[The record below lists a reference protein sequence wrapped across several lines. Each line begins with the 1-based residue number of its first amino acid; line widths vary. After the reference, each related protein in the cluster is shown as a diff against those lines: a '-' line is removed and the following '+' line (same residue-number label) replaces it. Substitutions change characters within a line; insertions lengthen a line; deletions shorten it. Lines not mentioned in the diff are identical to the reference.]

1 MIESKEK
8 VRLHWIDYAKLIGVW
23 CVAIDHVYMTD
34 MVFINWI
41 LSFHMPLFFILSGF
55 VDKGISSIS
64 DTFKKG
70 AKSLLIPYMWFY
82 IITYVWWLLVTFR
95 RHPELYEHNFIEGFI
110 KPMVG
115 MLLGEGYHTSISTM
129 INIPLW
135 FLVALFLC
143 RLIFCFFLSLDKKK
157 YFGLVAINILS
168 LVIIYLRNYAQINLY
183 WSLDSAIMAVP
194 FYTFGFF
201 MKRFINKMDPNV
213 VSKIVLCILFLIAG
227 ILLSRW
233 NGFVD
238 MNTSN
243 YGKNIFVYYVN
254 GVVGAFAIFFFTRI
268 FTNMKSSLLIYL
280 SQNTLI
286 IFAFHLII
294 TGWVKTIYLFILGG
308 DSHANQVFTPV
319 ESAVMCAIMILI
331 SVIPIYIITKYFPF
345 ILGKS
350 KISPK
355 KI

>member
-1 MIESKEK
+1 MIETKEK

-41 LSFHMPLFFILSGF
+41 LCFHMPLFFMLSGF
-55 VDKGISSIS
+55 VDKGTSTLA
-64 DTFKKG
+64 DTLKKG
-70 AKSLLIPYMWFY
+70 VRSLLIPYVCFY
-82 IITYVWWLLVTFR
+82 IITYIWWLLVTFR
-95 RHPELYEHNFIEGFI
+95 RHPELYEHNITEGFI
-110 KPMVG
+110 KPMIG

-135 FLVALFLC
+135 FLVGLFLC
-143 RLIFCFFLSLDKKK
+143 RLIFFFFLSLDKKK
-157 YFGLVAINILS
+157 YWGLIAINILS

-183 WSLDSAIMAVP
+183 WSLDSAIMAIP

-201 MKRFINKMDPNV
+201 MKRFIDKMDPNV
-213 VSKIVLCILFLIAG
+213 ISKAVWSILLLVAG

-238 MNTSN
+238 INTSN
-243 YGKNIFVYYVN
+243 YGQNILVYYVN
-254 GVVGAFAIFFFTRI
+254 GVVGALAIIFFTRI
-268 FTNMKSSLLIYL
+268 FTNIKSNLFIYL
-280 SQNTLI
+280 GQNTLI

-308 DSHANQVFTPV
+308 DSYSNQVFTPV
-319 ESAVMCAIMILI
+319 ESAVMCAIMIFI

-350 KISPK
+350 KVAPK
-355 KI
+355 I